1 MEEAALKEAEIVNAL
16 LDIVVNI
23 AKITLVV
30 EEVVALVH
38 IPLIMEFKIV
48 HNRVMLPFQ
57 QPHVAQRVHLILAMV
72 LHTVMLPAKKPKM
85 PDVGQLSMEPGK
97 RVVVEQVDTIAMALL
112 ATR

>member
-72 LHTVMLPAKKPKM
+72 LHTVTLPAKKRKM
-85 PDVGQLSMEPGK
+85 PAVELLFMEPGK
-97 RVVVEQVDTIAMALL
+97 QEVAEIVAIIAMEQIAIQ
-112 ATR
+112 